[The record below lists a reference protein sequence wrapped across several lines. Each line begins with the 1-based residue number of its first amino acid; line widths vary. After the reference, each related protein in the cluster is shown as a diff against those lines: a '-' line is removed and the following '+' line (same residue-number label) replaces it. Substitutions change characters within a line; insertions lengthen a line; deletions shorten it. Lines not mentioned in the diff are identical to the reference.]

1 MPEGDEP
8 EPPSGEQIR
17 VGGTLSATVKV
28 QAGEAKGG
36 SSRVSR
42 WQKLKAVFTTYR
54 VLYVAVILVGAFAL
68 AVNLVDLGFI
78 SKVSSFPEELYLA
91 DSEVVLAGAA
101 IVAIVIEVKRDLD
114 RRDTK
119 GVGQSKE
126 P

>member
-1 MPEGDEP
+1 MPEGEEP
-8 EPPSGEQIR
+8 EAPSGEQVR
-17 VGGTLSATVKV
+17 VGGAWGATVKV

-36 SSRVSR
+36 GSRVTR

-54 VLYVAVILVGAFAL
+54 VLYVAVILIGAFAL
-68 AVNLVDLGFI
+68 AVNLVDLGFLP
-78 SKVSSFPEELYLA
+78 KVSSFPEELYLA

-114 RRDTK
+114 RRDTE

-126 P
+126 S